1 MQKKFITNLGLLL
14 FLNFLIKPFW
24 LFGIDRTV
32 QNIVNAEDYG
42 TYFTLF
48 NFSILF
54 NIILDL
60 GITNFNNRN
69 ISQNKQLLSKYF
81 SGIVVFKFLLAIIYL
96 VITFI
101 AGYIVGYDSDRFY
114 MLLFL
119 SINQFLISFIQY
131 LRSNIAGLQL
141 YALNSFLSVLDK
153 SIIIIF
159 CAVLIWG
166 NVFDAQF
173 ELIHF
178 VYAQTLGYFMTVII
192 VFGIVLSKTREFKLK
207 LNKLFL
213 LLILKQTYP
222 YAVLVLAMTFYYRI
236 DAVMLDSM
244 LEDGEL
250 QAAIYAQGYRLMD
263 AATQI
268 GVLFAT
274 LLLPMFANMI
284 KNNKKVVNLVKLSF
298 SLIFVPSIIL
308 AVACFFFSKEI
319 TSALYKGSTDS
330 AEVLGLL
337 MFCFVAIATTYIFGT
352 LLTANGSLKT
362 LNQLAI
368 GGMVLNV
375 VLNLILIPTYK
386 AEGSAVASL
395 ITQVIIVILQIGI
408 VKRVFNFRVNY
419 KFIGTVI
426 LYVILIVVLVNV
438 LQIYLSGF
446 LIQFILFLLISGVLG
461 LMMRIINLKKMLQIF
476 ANKGL

>member
-14 FLNFLIKPFW
+14 LLNFLIKPFW

-32 QNIVNAEDYG
+32 QNIVSAQEYG

-54 NIILDL
+54 NIVLDL

-69 ISQNKQLLSKYF
+69 ISQNQQLLSKYF
-81 SGIVVFKFLLAIIYL
+81 SGIVVFKLLLAIVYL
-96 VITFI
+96 AITYVVGYF
-101 AGYIVGYDSDRFY
+101 AGYSSERFY

-131 LRSNIAGLQL
+131 LRSNVAGLQL
-141 YALNSFLSVLDK
+141 FALNSFLSVLDK
-153 SIIIIF
+153 SILIIF
-159 CAVLIWG
+159 CSILLWG
-166 NVFDAQF
+166 NLFDAKFQ
-173 ELIHF
+173 LIQF
-178 VYAQTLGYFMTVII
+178 VYAQTFAYLLTTII
-192 VFGIVLSKTREFKLK
+192 VFGIVFSKTKSFKFK
-207 LNKLFL
+207 INKAFS

-236 DAVMLDSM
+236 DAVMLDNM
-244 LEDGEL
+244 LEDGEA

-263 AATQI
+263 AATQV

-284 KNNKKVVNLVKLSF
+284 KNKQKVVGLVKLSF
-298 SLIFVPSIIL
+298 SLIFVPSIIVG
-308 AVACFFFSKEI
+308 VACFSFANEI
-319 TSALYKGSTDS
+319 TSALYKGSEDAS
-330 AEVLGLL
+330 QVLGIL
-337 MFCFVAIATTYIFGT
+337 MFCFVAIAITYIFGT

-368 GGMVLNV
+368 GGMILNV
-375 VLNLILIPTYK
+375 ALNFILIPHYK

-395 ITQVIIVILQIGI
+395 ITQVIIVLLQISI
-408 VKRVFNFRVNY
+408 AKKIFNFSINY
-419 KFIGTVI
+419 KFIVTVV
-426 LYVILIVVLVNV
+426 LYVA
-438 LQIYLSGF
+438 
-446 LIQFILFLLISGVLG
+446 LLIGIVNGIKMSNATFLTQLGLFVLMAGVLS
-461 LMMRIINLKKMLQIF
+461 LLMRIVNFKKMSHFF
-476 ANKGL
+476 AKQPN